1 MFSWGTREA
10 LLQVVSNQLG
20 ISPDILRIE
29 NQLEWVEDLS
39 PIISKVQL
47 DPIHMKSNQTLSCY
61 SLETLNCM
69 IHQESPARH
78 IRSTIG
84 ASLLISLS
92 LPHLCHKEWVPV
104 LSLRQTSV
112 TIYSFISQ
120 VTEKMFR
127 KILTKKFEEIFQKIL
142 TFVEASSVT
151 LCSFIPRWRRKCTL
165 STLEI
170 RKSFWKQNTFSSSI
184 IRFNSEGSMLLYLWI
199 LYFCICIFVYLKRW
213 ESTWTLLAREHVTPW
228 QVIGTL
234 RSKSTNV
241 TPKQQVMLE
250 TSASVTTRPTN
261 DNPLANIWSHLNVIC
276 YQGNNPHQ

>member
-10 LLQVVSNQLG
+10 LLQVVPTQLG
-20 ISPDILRIE
+20 ISPDVLGIE
-29 NQLEWVEDLS
+29 NQLEWGEDLS
-39 PIISKVQL
+39 PTISKVQL

-92 LPHLCHKEWVPV
+92 PPHLCHKEWVPV

-127 KILTKKFEEIFQKIL
+127 KILTKKVWRNISENVKLLSKQAAWHCALSSPGDGENVHCPLLRSASHSGNRTPSHHQSLDL
-142 TFVEASSVT
+142 TLREV
-151 LCSFIPRWRRKCTL
+151 C
-165 STLEI
+165 
-170 RKSFWKQNTFSSSI
+170 
-184 IRFNSEGSMLLYLWI
+184 
-199 LYFCICIFVYLKRW
+199 FCICEFCIFVFVYLSIWRG
-213 ESTWTLLAREHVTPW
+213 ERARGLFW
-228 QVIGTL
+228 
-234 RSKSTNV
+234 R
-241 TPKQQVMLE
+241 
-250 TSASVTTRPTN
+250 ASM
-261 DNPLANIWSHLNVIC
+261 
-276 YQGNNPHQ
+276 